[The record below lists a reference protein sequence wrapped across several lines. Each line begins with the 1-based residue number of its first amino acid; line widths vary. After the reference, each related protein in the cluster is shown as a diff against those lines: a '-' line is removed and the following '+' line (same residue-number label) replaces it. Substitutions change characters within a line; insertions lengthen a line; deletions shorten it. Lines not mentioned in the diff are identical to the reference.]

1 MPIQKYS
8 VFCFIVMPLY
18 FLLYLKHHYVEEEIF
33 VTVNEKEKKKGRRI
47 MNERLQCCNDTLED
61 LVTRG
66 ANENSINSNRAY
78 IINQNLAWNSLMN

>member
-1 MPIQKYS
+1 M
-8 VFCFIVMPLY
+8 
-18 FLLYLKHHYVEEEIF
+18 
-33 VTVNEKEKKKGRRI
+33 NEKEKKKGRRI